1 VKKMKA
7 VRNFKLGL
15 WVAALALMSAFS
27 AFAQESEE
35 AVSSGNAGWLAIA
48 AAFGIG
54 IAAFGGALGQGKAI
68 SAALDGI
75 ARNPGATSKIQMPML
90 IGLAFI
96 ESLVIYVLLIAFFI
110 VFKL

>member
-1 VKKMKA
+1 MKA
-7 VRNFKLGL
+7 DRKFKMGL
-15 WVAALALMSAFS
+15 LVAGVALLCAFS
-27 AFAQESEE
+27 AFAQEGEE
-35 AVSSGNAGWLAIA
+35 AAASGNSGWLAIA

-68 SAALDGI
+68 SSALDGI